1 MPDTTLELARAG
13 DINAIA
19 ALIEEK
25 IGTKVNPRMQG
36 RIRITLIL
44 ETPFNNVDN
53 FTKKIQVFEIIK
65 LLKDIDC
72 KIPCVKISGN
82 KFQKTLTLSNGEY
95 KDETFIVLAVLFSPI
110 YIIAIGLY
118 IEYVPKVVPTERVSP
133 SQSAAPSQNVVTEQR
148 TFLGQSESG
157 YELWADKSCVYVK
170 GIRESDFAR
179 LNTTMDGYK
188 QVIKQQTGF
197 NCVVFE

>member
-1 MPDTTLELARAG
+1 MPDTTLELAHAG

-25 IGTKVNPRMQG
+25 IGTKVNPRMQWG
-36 RIRITLIL
+36 IILIL

-65 LLKDIDC
+65 LLEDIHC
-72 KIPCVKISGN
+72 KIPSVKISGN
-82 KFQKTLTLSNGEY
+82 KFQKTLTLSEGKY
-95 KDETFIVLAVLFSPI
+95 KDETFVRRALLFSPI
-110 YIIAIGLY
+110 YLIAIGLY
-118 IEYVPKVVPTERVSP
+118 IAYVPKVVPTERVSP
-133 SQSAAPSQNVVTEQR
+133 SQSAAPSQSAVTEQR
-148 TFLGQSESG
+148 TFLGRSENG

-188 QVIKQQTGF
+188 QAVKQQTGF
-197 NCVVFE
+197 SCVLFE